1 MPNIARMKNQ
11 KVQISVRGSRPRK
24 VLSLRCNTGWNTENR
39 KVKRRTEMKDS
50 WKIRGG
56 GP

>member
-24 VLSLRCNTGWNTENR
+24 VLSLRCKTGWNTENR

-50 WKIRGG
+50 WRIRGG